1 MRESR
6 ELLWGLREHE
16 GWGAYRWALAAVALL
31 IGVWMPPLVG
41 GVAATYIVAGGS
53 LPAITAG
60 TMVTLALGAAGTSR
74 FGRRP
79 WRAMLEQR
87 VAAYWQESD
96 ALDHAMTLIGVDY
109 LGVAMHSLRRAG
121 LNARGRTVL
130 RIPGATR
137 TDTALSVFRPAICVQ
152 ADQESVADAAERVL
166 QQAGIEAK
174 VNGSTGG
181 RPIPSIVAT
190 SDVPQR

>member
-1 MRESR
+1 M
-6 ELLWGLREHE
+6 
-16 GWGAYRWALAAVALL
+16 
-31 IGVWMPPLVG
+31 VG

-60 TMVTLALGAAGTSR
+60 TMVTLAVGAAGTSR

-137 TDTALSVFRPAICVQ
+137 TDTALSLPPRHLRP
-152 ADQESVADAAERVL
+152 
-166 QQAGIEAK
+166 
-174 VNGSTGG
+174 G
-181 RPIPSIVAT
+181 RPGERRGRGRARSSAGRDRGQGQRVDGWPADPSIVAT